1 MGNRGLEDFIAEATE
16 ILESLGS
23 ELLALSAGTDAEA
36 PPEVLNAVFR
46 SAHSLKG
53 LAALFGQDAIAS
65 LAHALEDLLDQVR
78 LGRSVLSERVLDAL
92 LDALDVLNALLAALT
107 RGEGAAALSARTQA
121 AVARLEREASARPGS
136 NEADPL
142 DRLVLDPHV
151 RAVFT
156 EYEEHRL
163 RESVRK
169 SVPLF
174 RVRANFDLA
183 DFDTRLGELNARLK
197 PLGELISTLPSSE
210 PGDPSTI
217 AFDLLVGARV
227 EAATLARELAAPEI
241 SVFPVEVR
249 EADPALE
256 QGAARGRVRGGFQVG
271 SSPTL
276 PAAGEVRVH
285 QGVTEPPGTSR
296 SGAVTSGGTP
306 GPGSWAPRA
315 TDGGLTL
322 TSEDE
327 GGTLGA
333 DFAARQG
340 ELSMRSLSRTVRV
353 DIGRLDALMHLVGEL
368 MLSRSTLARLSE
380 QARGGQEGIGTA
392 WAAELNREGRQL
404 ERRLGALQKGLLEA
418 RMVPL
423 GQVFDRLARV
433 VRRAAR
439 EAGKELEFT
448 VSGGQVEL
456 DKLIV
461 EELSDP
467 LMHIIRNAIDH
478 GIEAP
483 EVRER
488 SGKPRRGTVSLTA
501 TPRGNHVVL
510 EVGDDGAGMDSQRI
524 REVAIERGLVTV
536 EASLELSRRELLNLI
551 FQPGFSTAR
560 EVSSL
565 SGRGVGLDVV
575 KTNLAHLAGIIDL
588 WSEQGQ
594 GSRFTL
600 TLPVTLAILRALVVE
615 SSGRTYAVPLNSVIE
630 IVAPDASALGRVEG
644 REVLTIRGQ
653 TVPLARLSRLLG
665 HEEALTQRPFA
676 ILVGIAQERLAL
688 MVDALG
694 GQRDIVTQPLPSRL
708 SGTPGL
714 AGATSLGDRGTVLV
728 LDVAA
733 LVELAL
739 HPGSRRAHTP
749 VAPEASQIH

>member
-1 MGNRGLEDFIAEATE
+1 VSNRGLEDFIAEATE
-16 ILESLGS
+16 ILEALGS
-23 ELLALSAGTDAEA
+23 ELLSLEGGPGAEI

-46 SAHSLKG
+46 AAHSLKG

-65 LAHALEDLLDQVR
+65 LAHALEDLLDHVR
-78 LGRSVLSERVLDAL
+78 LGRTALSDGALDAL

-107 RGEGAAALSARTQA
+107 RGEGAGALAGRTREA
-121 AVARLEREASARPGS
+121 IARLERGAARPQVAG
-136 NEADPL
+136 EDDPL
-142 DRLVLDPHV
+142 DRLALDPGV

-163 RESVRK
+163 RESVRRG
-169 SVPLF
+169 VGLH
-174 RVRANFDLA
+174 RVRAVFDLA
-183 DFDTRLGELNARLK
+183 DFDTRLGELNDRLK

-227 EAATLARELAAPEI
+227 DGATLERELTAPGVSVHPLTTRPAHVMPGLAPTATPPPGELRRARE
-241 SVFPVEVR
+241 
-249 EADPALE
+249 
-256 QGAARGRVRGGFQVG
+256 GAAAGARAEPSGAPSG
-271 SSPTL
+271 TA
-276 PAAGEVRVH
+276 PA
-285 QGVTEPPGTSR
+285 PPGQGPATTIGPWGATPIGSTIL
-296 SGAVTSGGTP
+296 SG
-306 GPGSWAPRA
+306 
-315 TDGGLTL
+315 L
-322 TSEDE
+322 DE
-327 GGTLGA
+327 AGGTLGQ
-333 DFAARQG
+333 DLAARQK
-340 ELSMRSLSRTVRV
+340 EQSLRSLSRTVRV

-368 MLSRSTLARLSE
+368 MVSRATIARLAE
-380 QARGGQEGIGTA
+380 QARGGPESATAA
-392 WAAELNREGRQL
+392 WAHELNREGRQL
-404 ERRLGALQKGLLEA
+404 ERRLASLQKGLLAA

-423 GQVFDRLARV
+423 GQVFDRLSRV

-439 EAGKELEFT
+439 ESGKELDFAVT
-448 VSGGQVEL
+448 GGEVEL

-488 SGKPRRGTVSLTA
+488 LGKPRRGQVTLRA
-501 TPRGNHVVL
+501 LPRGNHVVL
-510 EVGDDGAGMDSQRI
+510 EVSDDGAGMDSRRI
-524 REVAIERGLVTV
+524 REVAVERGLVD
-536 EASLELSRRELLNLI
+536 EEESLEKSRRELLNLI

-588 WSEQGQ
+588 WSEVGQ
-594 GSRFTL
+594 GTRFTL

-630 IVAPDASALGRVEG
+630 IVAPESGALAKVEG
-644 REVLTIRGQ
+644 REVLTVRGQ

-665 HEEALTQRPFA
+665 HEDAAPQRPFA

-694 GQRDIVTQPLPSRL
+694 GQRDIVTQPLPPRL
-708 SGTPGL
+708 AGTPGL

-733 LVELAL
+733 LVERAL
-739 HPGSRRAHTP
+739 HPSSRRGASP
-749 VAPEASQIH
+749 PPEASQLH